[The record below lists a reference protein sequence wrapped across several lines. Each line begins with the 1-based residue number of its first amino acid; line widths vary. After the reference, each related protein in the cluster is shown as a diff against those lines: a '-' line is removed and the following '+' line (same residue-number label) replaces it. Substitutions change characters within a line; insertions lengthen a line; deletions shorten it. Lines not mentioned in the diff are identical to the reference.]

1 MGRPSLRHRRTALV
15 ADYWTS
21 VGGRRPA
28 RGSWLDVSPSWFPR
42 DALGERYGVDFDSVL
57 VNFYRT
63 RKNWT

>member
-1 MGRPSLRHRRTALV
+1 MEPRLV
-15 ADYWTS
+15 AAWS
-21 VGGRRPA
+21 AAELSARPEPLTQ
-28 RGSWLDVSPSWFPR
+28 GR